1 LTNIAWNIP
10 TKCDPTN
17 TRDAQASGEFDDW
30 WFLTVIEPARALAP
44 APPYR
49 LGDDMNGVRERQQFG
64 RTAIAAAAAMVAM
77 GAAAGARAQQAASPQ
92 EPGDGIVTVQVTG
105 VRAALEQSLRQKRGA
120 DAVVEVVTA
129 EDIGKMPDK
138 NVADAIQRLPGV
150 NTQSSAGGEGGFG
163 ENDRVSL
170 RGTSPSLQQTL
181 FNGHAIST
189 GDWFVLNQVG
199 GNVGR
204 SSSFSLLPSELV
216 GSVVVQKSPTANL
229 VEGGVSGAI
238 DVITRRPLDFHQQL
252 TVEGSVQANY
262 NDLSKKTEPQVS
274 ALVSWK
280 NDQHTAGVLLQAF
293 SEKQGVR
300 RDGQEILGYS
310 PILAS
315 SAAAKANPSLA
326 GVMVPTF
333 IGASL
338 FEQVKKRTGGAFD
351 LEARPARGTSVDLN
365 GFYSKLQAGH
375 QNTNWLAAPANSIN
389 SSNLIPQSPVVR
401 SNTLV
406 AAGFASNSGEVDNIY
421 RPDAGGESWYLD
433 LNGKWRASDDLTFS
447 GKIGRTHGIGWD
459 RGDVYY
465 QNNVD
470 GGMVYALNGMTPASV
485 SYPGGNTA
493 SPGSTAWAGG
503 GEAQSVDKENYG
515 QLDGEWRVGGV
526 VETVRFGTRVTDHQR
541 TAEHPLETR
550 PGALGFSNPGP
561 AWSGQMYPSDFASNL
576 GGNLSSNYFKYDG
589 AALGA
594 WGAVPGNR
602 LLDYTVRHNWTDEFR
617 VGEKTAALY
626 AMAEFGG
633 DRWSGN
639 AGVRAIQTR
648 QATVVNLAGGPN
660 PVKGSAF
667 GDYTPTTF
675 ERTYRDYLPSVN
687 LKYDARSDLVLR
699 TGLAKTMARPDYS
712 ALGGSVSLNDDALSG
727 SGGNVNL
734 DPVRSTNFDLSAEWY
749 FAPRSLL
756 SAGLFYMDLNS
767 IVAQGT
773 STGTYYN
780 NKRGT
785 QTAYQITSPYNTSGK
800 NKGME
805 LSYQQPLFGSFGMLA
820 NYTYADGKLDDGG
833 ELLNS
838 SKDTYNVTGYFEN
851 ERFSARLAYN
861 YRSAYKAGVDRG
873 ASQHVAGMPSLA
885 ASVNVKLTE
894 QLTLTF
900 DALNL
905 TNETIKMYAENLD
918 RPRAFYS
925 NGRTFYA
932 GLRIKL

>member
-1 LTNIAWNIP
+1 MNQLMA
-10 TKCDPTN
+10 
-17 TRDAQASGEFDDW
+17 RQEFR
-30 WFLTVIEPARALAP
+30 I
-44 APPYR
+44 
-49 LGDDMNGVRERQQFG
+49 
-64 RTAIAAAAAMVAM
+64 TAIACAVMVLTMSVAM
-77 GAAAGARAQQAASPQ
+77 QARAQQA
-92 EPGDGIVTVQVTG
+92 DGGEAVQQVVVTG

-120 DAVVEVVTA
+120 DSVVEVVTA

-189 GDWFVLNQVG
+189 GDWFLLNQIG

-216 GSVVVQKSPTANL
+216 GSIVVQKSATADL

-238 DVITRRPLDFHQQL
+238 NVITRRPLDFRQSL

-262 NDLSKKTEPQVS
+262 NDLSSKTEPHLS
-274 ALVSWK
+274 GLVAWK
-280 NDQHTAGVLLQAF
+280 NPANTLGFLIQGF
-293 SEKQGVR
+293 SEKAAVR
-300 RDGQEILGYS
+300 RDGQEILGYT
-310 PILAS
+310 PIGAT
-315 SAAAKANPSLA
+315 SAAALANPALA
-326 GVMVPTF
+326 GVLVPTF
-333 IGASL
+333 IGATL
-338 FEQVKKRTGGAFD
+338 FEQTKKRSGGAFD
-351 LEARPARGTSVDLN
+351 VETRPMRGLSLDIN
-365 GFYSKLQAGH
+365 GFYSELKAPH

-389 SSNLIPQSPVVR
+389 SANQLPQNPVVR
-401 SNTLV
+401 NNTLV
-406 AAGFASNSGEVDNIY
+406 GAGFGVNSGEVDNIY
-421 RPDAGGESWYLD
+421 RPNAGGESWYLD
-433 LNGKWRASDDLTFS
+433 FNGKFKVSDSLNVS
-447 GKIGRTHGIGWD
+447 GKLGKTHGVGYD
-459 RGDVYY
+459 RDDVYY
-465 QNNVD
+465 QNNVN
-470 GGMVYALNGMTPASV
+470 GGMVYALNGLSPASV
-485 SYPGGNTA
+485 SYPGGNTT

-503 GEAQSVDKENYG
+503 GEAQSVDQEKYA
-515 QLDGEWRVGGV
+515 QLDADWRVRDSMV
-526 VETVRFGTRVTDHQR
+526 TALRFGARFTDHHR

-561 AWSGQMYPSDFASNL
+561 AWSGQLYPSDFANNL

-602 LLDYTVRHNWTDEFR
+602 LLDYTVRHNWMDEFQ
-617 VGEKTAALY
+617 VGEKTSALY
-626 AMAEFGG
+626 GMLEAGG
-633 DRWSGN
+633 ERWSGN
-639 AGVRAIQTR
+639 LGLRAVETR
-648 QATVVNLAGGPN
+648 QTTVVNLPGGPT
-660 PVKGSAF
+660 PVTGSAF
-667 GDYTPTTF
+667 GPYTPTTF
-675 ERTYRDYLPSVN
+675 KRTYRDYLPSVN
-687 LKYDARSDLVLR
+687 LKFDAREDLVLR
-699 TGLAKTMARPDYS
+699 AAVAKTIARPDYS

-749 FAPRSLL
+749 FAPKALL
-756 SAGLFYMDLNS
+756 SAGLFYMDLRS

-773 STGTYYN
+773 SSGTYYN
-780 NKRGT
+780 NKRSS
-785 QTAYQITSPYNTSGK
+785 QTEYQITSPFNTSGT
-800 NKGME
+800 NKGVE
-805 LSYQQPLFGSFGMLA
+805 LSWQQPVWNNFGFLA

-838 SKDTYNVTGYFEN
+838 SKRTWNLTGYVEN

-861 YRSAYKAGVDRG
+861 FRSAYKAGVDRG
-873 ASQHVAGMPSLA
+873 ASQHVDDMPSLA

-905 TNETIKMYAENLD
+905 TNETITMYAENKD

-925 NGRTFYA
+925 NGRTFYL
-932 GLRIKL
+932 GLRGKL

>member
-1 LTNIAWNIP
+1 MNELKA
-10 TKCDPTN
+10 
-17 TRDAQASGEFDDW
+17 RQA
-30 WFLTVIEPARALAP
+30 
-44 APPYR
+44 
-49 LGDDMNGVRERQQFG
+49 RQQHA
-64 RTAIAAAAAMVAM
+64 RTAIAAAVTILMMGTAAQAQSQTQGVAD
-77 GAAAGARAQQAASPQ
+77 QAMP
-92 EPGDGIVTVQVTG
+92 VQSVVVTG
-105 VRAALEQSLRQKRGA
+105 VRAALEQSLRQKRDA
-120 DAVVEVVTA
+120 DAVVDVVTA

-189 GDWFVLNQVG
+189 GDWFILNQVG

-216 GSVVVQKSPTANL
+216 SSVVVQKSPTADL

-238 DVITRRPLDFHQQL
+238 NVITRRPLDLRQPF
-252 TVEGSVQANY
+252 TAEASVQANY
-262 NDLSKKTEPQVS
+262 NDLSKKTEPQFS
-274 ALVSWK
+274 GLVAWK
-280 NDQHTAGVLLQAF
+280 NPANTFGVLVQGF
-293 SEKQGVR
+293 SEKQAVR
-300 RDGQEILGYS
+300 RDGQEILGYT
-310 PILAS
+310 PI
-315 SAAAKANPSLA
+315 SATSNAAIANPALA
-326 GVMVPTF
+326 GVAVPTF

-338 FEQVKKRTGGAFD
+338 FEQTKKRSGGAFD
-351 LEARPARGTSVDLN
+351 LDLRPSRDMALDFN
-365 GFYSKLQAGH
+365 GFYSELKAPH

-389 SSNLIPQSPVVR
+389 SANQVPINPVVR
-401 SNTLV
+401 NNTLV
-406 AAGFASNSGEVDNIY
+406 AAGFPINSGEVDNIY

-433 LNGKWRASDDLTFS
+433 LNGKYRVSDDLSFT
-447 GKIGRTHGIGWD
+447 GKVGKTHGVGYD
-459 RGDVYY
+459 RSDVYY

-470 GGMVYALNGMTPASV
+470 GGMNYALNGLSPATV
-485 SYPGGNTA
+485 NYPGGTTT

-503 GEAQSVDKENYG
+503 GEAQSVDQEKYA
-515 QLDGEWRVGGV
+515 QIDGEWRMHDMAINAVKFGA
-526 VETVRFGTRVTDHQR
+526 RFTDHQR

-561 AWSGQMYPSDFASNL
+561 VWNGQMYPADFADNL

-589 AALGA
+589 AALAA

-602 LLDYTVRHNWTDEFR
+602 LLDDTVRHNWTDEFK
-617 VGEKTAALY
+617 VKEKTTALY
-626 AMAEFGG
+626 AMADFGG
-633 DRWSGN
+633 DGWSGN
-639 AGVRAIQTR
+639 VGLRAIQTR
-648 QATVVNLAGGPN
+648 QTTVVNLAGGPA
-660 PVKGSAF
+660 PITGSAF
-667 GDYTPTTF
+667 GAYTPTTF
-675 ERTYRDYLPSVN
+675 ERSYRDYLPSAN
-687 LKYDARSDLVLR
+687 LKFDVRPDLVVR
-699 TGLAKTMARPDYS
+699 TALAKTIARPDYS

-734 DPVRSTNFDLSAEWY
+734 DPVRSTNFDIGAEWY
-749 FAPRSLL
+749 YAPKSLL
-756 SAGLFYMDLNS
+756 SAGLFYMDLRS

-773 STGTYYN
+773 SSGTYYN
-780 NKRGT
+780 NKRNA
-785 QTAYQITSPYNTSGK
+785 QTVYQITSPYNTTGK
-800 NKGME
+800 NKGVE
-805 LSYQQPLFGSFGMLA
+805 LSWQQPIAGNFGTLV
-820 NYTYADGKLDDGG
+820 NYTYADGKLDDGS

-873 ASQHVAGMPSLA
+873 ASQHVDSMPSLA
-885 ASVNVKLTE
+885 ASINVKLTD

-905 TNETIKMYAENLD
+905 TNETIKMYAENKE

-925 NGRTFYA
+925 NGRTFYV
-932 GLRIKL
+932 GLRAKL

>member
-1 LTNIAWNIP
+1 
-10 TKCDPTN
+10 
-17 TRDAQASGEFDDW
+17 
-30 WFLTVIEPARALAP
+30 
-44 APPYR
+44 
-49 LGDDMNGVRERQQFG
+49 MNDFVGRQNFS
-64 RTAIAAAAAMVAM
+64 RTAIAAAVAMVAM
-77 GAAAGARAQQAASPQ
+77 GPASQARAQQAPS
-92 EPGDGIVTVQVTG
+92 GDELQTVVVTG

-189 GDWFVLNQVG
+189 GDWFLLNQVG

-216 GSVVVQKSPTANL
+216 NSIVVQKSPTANL

-238 DVITRRPLDFHQQL
+238 DVITRHPLDLRQPL

-262 NDLSKKTEPQVS
+262 NDLSGKTEPQVS

-280 NDQHTAGVLLQAF
+280 NPGSTFGVLVQGF
-293 SEKQGVR
+293 SEKASVR
-300 RDGQEILGYS
+300 RDGQEILGYTPVS
-310 PILAS
+310 AT
-315 SAAAKANPSLA
+315 SAAAQANPSLA

-338 FEQVKKRTGGAFD
+338 FEQTKKRSGGAFD
-351 LEARPARGTSVDLN
+351 LEARPARGTSIDLN
-365 GFYSKLQAGH
+365 GFYSKLEAGH

-389 SSNLIPQSPVVR
+389 SANQLPQNAVVR
-401 SNTLV
+401 NNTLV
-406 AAGFASNSGEVDNIY
+406 GASFTTNSGEVDNIY

-433 LNGKWRASDDLTFS
+433 LNGKWRVGDDLTVS
-447 GKIGRTHGIGWD
+447 GKVGKTHGVGYD
-459 RGDVYY
+459 RNDVYY

-470 GGMVYALNGMTPASV
+470 GGMVYGLNGMAPASV

-493 SPGSTAWAGG
+493 APGSTAWAGG
-503 GEAQSVDKENYG
+503 GEAQSVDQEKYA
-515 QLDGEWRVGGV
+515 QADAQWRLRAGV
-526 VETVRFGTRVTDHQR
+526 VDAVRFGVRLTDHHR

-561 AWSGQMYPSDFASNL
+561 AWSGQMYPSDFASDL

-602 LLDYTVRHNWTDEFR
+602 LLDYTVRHNWMDEFQ

-633 DRWSGN
+633 DGWSGN

-648 QATVVNLAGGPN
+648 QRTVVNLAGGPN
-660 PVKGSAF
+660 PIKGSAF

-687 LKYDARSDLVLR
+687 LKYDAGPDLVLR

-749 FAPRSLL
+749 FAPKSLL
-756 SAGLFYMDLNS
+756 SAGLFYMDLRS

-780 NKRGT
+780 NKRGS
-785 QTAYQITSPYNTSGK
+785 QAAYQITSPYNASGK
-800 NKGME
+800 NKGVE
-805 LSYQQPLFGSFGMLA
+805 LSYQQPVWNSFGVLA

-838 SKDTYNVTGYFEN
+838 SKNTYNVTGYFEN

-873 ASQHVAGMPSLA
+873 ASQHVSGMPSLA
-885 ASVNVKLTE
+885 ASVNVKLGE
-894 QLTLTF
+894 HLTLTF

-905 TNETIKMYAENLD
+905 TNETIKMYAENTD

-925 NGRTFYA
+925 NGRTFYI
-932 GLRIKL
+932 GLRAKM